1 MKKTLLKLYNF
12 SCSWTGTII
21 IVLLV
26 IFFIAQAFVI
36 PSGSMKNTL
45 LIGDHLFVK
54 KFSYGIPT
62 PHIPW
67 LEIPVLGDF
76 DGDGHLVS
84 GKYPNR
90 GEIVVFRY
98 PDDEK
103 IHYVKRNF
111 AVGGDEVIFSG
122 DAFYLRANEGDKF
135 MLENFKNAEFVELSG
150 KIYIK
155 EPYKKKGIHYSN
167 KDIFSVMLNMIKMNK
182 KVAMTPVFIAD
193 LPSRYGSEFN
203 AFYFKVP
210 DDEFFMIGDNRDN
223 SFDSRFWG
231 SVAYKYIVG
240 KPWFIY
246 FSWDSEYKVRWERVG
261 RLVNTI
267 ENDEKFIYEQR

>member
-1 MKKTLLKLYNF
+1 MKKILVKLYDF
-12 SCSWTGTII
+12 SASWTGTIV
-21 IVLLV
+21 IVLFV
-26 IFFIAQAFVI
+26 IFFGAQAFVI

-67 LEIPVLGDF
+67 LEIPVLFDF
-76 DGDGHLVS
+76 DKDGHLFK
-84 GKYPNR
+84 GEYPKR

-135 MLENFKNAEFVELSG
+135 MQKTFKNANFVSLGG
-150 KIYIK
+150 KIFIK

-167 KDIFSVMLNMIKMNK
+167 KDIFSVMLNMIEMNK
-182 KVAMTPVFIAD
+182 KVAMTPVFIENLA
-193 LPSRYGSEFN
+193 PRNGSKFN
-203 AFYFKVP
+203 AFYIKVP
-210 DDEFFMIGDNRDN
+210 KDEFFMIGDNRDN

-231 SVAYKYIVG
+231 CVKYKHIVG
-240 KPWFIY
+240 KPWFVY
-246 FSWDSEYKVRWERVG
+246 FSWDSEYKIRWERVG
-261 RLVNTI
+261 RLVDTI
-267 ENDEKFIYEQR
+267 ENDEKFIYEQK